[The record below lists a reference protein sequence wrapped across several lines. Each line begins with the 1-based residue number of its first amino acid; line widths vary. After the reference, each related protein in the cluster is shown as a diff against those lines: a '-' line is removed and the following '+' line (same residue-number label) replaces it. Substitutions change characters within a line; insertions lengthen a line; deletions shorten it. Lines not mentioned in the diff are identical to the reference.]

1 MEMTHQINQFYDIR
15 HVLYINLD
23 SRIDRRNHFESEFN
37 KIGLQ
42 TQRFQAIQQDDGA
55 VGCSMSHIACLEL
68 AIKNN
73 WDHVLICEDDATIVN
88 PGQLVYQ
95 VNQFFKKFGDHWD
108 VLLLA
113 GNNYQPFRQMSPEC
127 IRVANCQTATAYLVR
142 SHYFH
147 TLLHNFKKGLN
158 GLITTRDQTA
168 YAIDQHWKH
177 LQRMH
182 RWYLITPI
190 SIIQRND
197 YSNIC
202 KQHVDYRKEMLT
214 VNKKWYGS

>member
-1 MEMTHQINQFYDIR
+1 MIRQFHDIE

-23 SRIDRRNHFESEFN
+23 SRVDRRNHFEMEFN
-37 KIGLQ
+37 KIGLHV
-42 TQRFQAIQQDDGA
+42 QRFPAIANPNGG

-95 VNQFFKKFGDHWD
+95 FNQFLKKHGDNWEV
-108 VLLLA
+108 VLLG
-113 GNNYQPFRQMSPEC
+113 GNNYQPFRQVSPEC
-127 IRVANCQTATAYLVR
+127 VRVGNCQTTTSYLLR
-142 SHYFH
+142 RPYYE
-147 TLLHNFKKGLN
+147 TLLDNFRKGLN
-158 GLITTRDQTA
+158 GFIETNDPET
-168 YAIDQHWKH
+168 YSIDQYWKE

-190 SIIQRND
+190 SVIQRSD
-197 YSNIC
+197 YSNIS
-202 KQHVDYRKEMLT
+202 KQHVNYSNDMLN
-214 VNKKWYGS
+214 VNKKWYGK

>member
-1 MEMTHQINQFYDIR
+1 MIRQFHDIK

-23 SRIDRRNHFESEFN
+23 ARIDRRNHFEMEFN
-37 KIGLQ
+37 KMGLQ
-42 TQRFQAIQQDDGA
+42 TQRFPAIKKSNGA

-68 AIKNN
+68 AIQNK
-73 WDHVLICEDDATIVN
+73 WDHVLICEDDATITN

-95 VNQFFKKFGDHWD
+95 VNQFFKNFGEHWD

-127 IRVANCQTATAYLVR
+127 VRVGNCQTATCYLAN
-142 SHYFH
+142 SHYFE
-147 TLLHNFKKGLN
+147 TLLNNFKKGLRE
-158 GLITTRDQTA
+158 LETTNDQPK
-168 YAIDQHWKH
+168 YAIDQYWKQ
-177 LQRMH
+177 LQRLH
-182 RWYLITPI
+182 RWYLIVPI
-190 SIIQRND
+190 SVIQRSD

-202 KQHVDYRKEMLT
+202 NQHVDYRKDMLA